1 MSKAKNFINTKC
13 YQLGNPVEPLIFK
26 ADAIEA
32 VRFESDEVEK
42 RAIEA
47 YRQLCP
53 CYQNGK
59 CKSYP
64 HNQKQGTQTC
74 DMECVRMTRL
84 REKLEEMKTNI
95 NFKKIEL

>member
-13 YQLGNPVEPLIFK
+13 YQLGNPVEPLVFK

-32 VRFESDEVEK
+32 VRIESDEVEK

-59 CKSYP
+59 CKNFRIIRNRKRR
-64 HNQKQGTQTC
+64 HAIWNV
-74 DMECVRMTRL
+74 CV
-84 REKLEEMKTNI
+84 
-95 NFKKIEL
+95 

>member
-1 MSKAKNFINTKC
+1 MSKAKKFINTQC

-32 VRFESDEVEK
+32 VRIESDEVEK

-59 CKSYP
+59 CKNIRIIRNRERR
-64 HNQKQGTQTC
+64 HAIWNV
-74 DMECVRMTRL
+74 CV
-84 REKLEEMKTNI
+84 
-95 NFKKIEL
+95 